1 MTTFDQALARY
12 SRPQPQCTVA
22 KARAQM
28 SETDAAALDAAL
40 AHSLTPGEAIAQA
53 IMMVVDDLRISG
65 NTVQRHRHGRCNCG
79 RTA

>member
-1 MTTFDQALARY
+1 
-12 SRPQPQCTVA
+12 
-22 KARAQM
+22 M